1 MKFIFI
7 LFCLTLSDKIS
18 EYGTYVNPNP
28 RPHEHCSAPDLI
40 KLSGC
45 CNDVLTKLDQCKAD
59 DLACECCALQSI
71 KRECYNL
78 CPENPSNNF
87 LTVLY
92 QDCEGLNDIN
102 ACSLP
107 FKKDD
112 GMPKKN
118 HLVPEMKPEMVSSEV
133 TVKSKLSPKY
143 PVDRMAWEGEEE
155 NIEEEDNVEE
165 KEEMEENNVKEI
177 DSQHSME
184 PNNSNTTVNATGS
197 DNSGS
202 GKGVS
207 FVVGFIGVLLWMS
220 I

>member
-45 CNDVLTKLDQCKAD
+45 CNDVLSKLDQCKAD

-112 GMPKKN
+112 GMPRKN

-143 PVDRMAWEGEEE
+143 PVDRMAWENEEGEEM
-155 NIEEEDNVEE
+155 EE
-165 KEEMEENNVKEI
+165 KEENEHQKTIQNHDNSV
-177 DSQHSME
+177 
-184 PNNSNTTVNATGS
+184 PNNTNTTVNATGS